1 MAVDIPAIR
10 EVVER
15 VCTRQ
20 DVLDACK
27 RRDLGAVIKA
37 LCAHGLTQGQ
47 IAGLTGIPQGRLSE
61 YKTDKRTA
69 TATSTFEAFAG
80 GLEMPPAA
88 PGLPRSGCLWA
99 GRG

>member
-1 MAVDIPAIR
+1 MAVDVPVVR

-37 LCAHGLTQGQ
+37 VCAQGVTQGQ
-47 IAGLTGIPQGRLSE
+47 LS
-61 YKTDKRTA
+61 A
-69 TATSTFEAFAG
+69 
-80 GLEMPPAA
+80 
-88 PGLPRSGCLWA
+88 
-99 GRG
+99 